1 MRQTLRDNFS
11 NGRAPPLF
19 CGEAAALLCNAVVVV
34 DDDDDEDTSR
44 AVRDVD
50 TGIRRSGAKDVT
62 SVASAA
68 RDSAMLT
75 ATMEVAFMFFIE
87 QRSLRFYLRSAKGV
101 GWCVGVNVCV
111 CKWDNETNAPQ
122 EAIAIAPS
130 ASTKREC
137 GHVEV
142 WVISSCNF
150 FDKHKMYEYAS
161 CKAEELIR

>member
-11 NGRAPPLF
+11 NGRAPK
-19 CGEAAALLCNAVVVV
+19 LLCNAVVVV
-34 DDDDDEDTSR
+34 DDDDEDTSR

-75 ATMEVAFMFFIE
+75 ATMEGAFMFFIA
-87 QRSLRFYLRSAKGV
+87 QRSLRFYLRCGKGV
-101 GWCVGVNVCV
+101 AWCVGVNVCV

-150 FDKHKMYEYAS
+150 FDKHKT
-161 CKAEELIR
+161 